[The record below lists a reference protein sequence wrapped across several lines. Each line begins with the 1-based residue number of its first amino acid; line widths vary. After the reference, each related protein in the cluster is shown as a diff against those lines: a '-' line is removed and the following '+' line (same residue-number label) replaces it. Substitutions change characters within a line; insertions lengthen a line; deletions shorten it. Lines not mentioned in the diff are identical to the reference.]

1 PWGGPGCPGTP
12 RPCGSYRRRREAG
25 LVRGWTAIRT
35 ERRARA
41 GQEGE
46 GAARTEVMRY
56 GVASLAELYM
66 MDAGPGTPEI
76 GGPVLSFHRRI
87 VCYYESKM

>member
-1 PWGGPGCPGTP
+1 
-12 RPCGSYRRRREAG
+12 
-25 LVRGWTAIRT
+25 
-35 ERRARA
+35 
-41 GQEGE
+41 
-46 GAARTEVMRY
+46 MRY